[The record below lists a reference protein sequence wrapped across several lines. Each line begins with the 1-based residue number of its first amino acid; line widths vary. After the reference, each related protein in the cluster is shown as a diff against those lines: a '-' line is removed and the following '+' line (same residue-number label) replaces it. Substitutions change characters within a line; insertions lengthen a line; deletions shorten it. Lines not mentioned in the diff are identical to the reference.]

1 MKYFCCIIQSFSS
14 SETYHHDYICHI
26 KISSVHNV
34 SFILD
39 DYSQVEEYGT
49 CTAVLEPYFAVI
61 QAGDLQPY
69 FNINTDRKRLI
80 YSVNTVKIRL
90 QYGCKSPAWITEKYG
105 SNTVVYVQNTVEK
118 RPFTVRLRSF
128 TEHRKPPLGFFF
140 FSYYCEL
147 SSFSVA

>member
-1 MKYFCCIIQSFSS
+1 MDVAVCMICIEMTIY
-14 SETYHHDYICHI
+14 T
-26 KISSVHNV
+26 
-34 SFILD
+34 
-39 DYSQVEEYGT
+39 QVEEYGT
-49 CTAVLEPYFAVI
+49 CTAVLEPCFAVI

-69 FNINTDRKRLI
+69 FNRNTDRKRSI

-128 TEHRKPPLGFFF
+128 TEHRKPPLGY
-140 FSYYCEL
+140 S
-147 SSFSVA
+147 